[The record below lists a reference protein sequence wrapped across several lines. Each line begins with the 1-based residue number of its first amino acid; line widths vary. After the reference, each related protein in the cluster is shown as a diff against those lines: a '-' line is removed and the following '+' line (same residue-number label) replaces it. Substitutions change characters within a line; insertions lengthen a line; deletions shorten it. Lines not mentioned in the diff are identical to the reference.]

1 MAKSKNGGSRAFV
14 RGRIGSDV
22 YSIGKDGKG
31 TRQQVVRSL
40 AVQVTNPRTTSQMIG
55 RMLMSTV
62 MQAVSELKPIIDH
75 SFDGYPKGQPSIS
88 QFIRL
93 NYARVKNYF
102 DNLADGDDGSFNL
115 NKYQEKGYL
124 YGSYVLS
131 DGEVA
136 KPTSDQVSANGGGF
150 MNIRLNFAQQSE
162 AHDLTFAEVK
172 AAWPFGLTD
181 KITMVCQTS
190 QADGLPAIAFQRVS
204 LNQNLADSTVITAD
218 NAKSCFVFEG
228 NVEGGIY
235 VKIPSTSQAG
245 YLRPSLLK
253 DDSSEYSG
261 ILGENVVA
269 IRSKNENGQWK
280 HSSAEFVAAN
290 DDSTDYR
297 TKEAAL
303 ATYPVGT
310 EQFLNGGNL

>member
-40 AVQVTNPRTTSQMIG
+40 AVQVANPRTTSQMIG

-93 NYARVKNYF
+93 NYARVKNYY
-102 DNLADGDDGSFNL
+102 DNLAEGATGSFCL
-115 NKYQEKGYL
+115 NKYQEKGCL
-124 YGSYVLS
+124 YGSYQIS

-136 KPTSDQVSANGGGF
+136 APASSQFTTAAGGF
-150 MNIRLNFAQQSE
+150 YAIKVEIPQFAE
-162 AHDLTFAEVK
+162 AHNFTFADVK
-172 AAWPFGLTD
+172 AAWSFGLTD
-181 KITMVCQTS
+181 KITLVAQTS
-190 QADGLPAIAFQRVS
+190 GTDGLSNVLFQRIS
-204 LNQNLADSTVITAD
+204 LNLSLADTTVITAD

-228 NVEGGIY
+228 NCTPGIS
-235 VKIPSTSQAG
+235 VKIPSNSQAG
-245 YLRPSLLK
+245 YLRPMLME
-253 DDSSEYSG
+253 DSQAQYIG
-261 ILGENVVA
+261 LWGENTVA
-269 IRSKNENGQWK
+269 IRSKNENDAWK
-280 HSSAEFVAAN
+280 HSSASFNASN
-290 DDSTDYR
+290 TGSIQYR
-297 TKEAAL
+297 TKETAL

-310 EQFLNGGNL
+310 EQFLNGGDL

>member
-40 AVQVTNPRTTSQMIG
+40 AVQVANPRTTSQMIG

-93 NYARVKNYF
+93 NYARVKNYY
-102 DNLADGDDGSFNL
+102 DNLAEGAYGSFCL
-115 NKYQEKGYL
+115 NKYQEKGCL
-124 YGSYVLS
+124 YGSYQIS
-131 DGEVA
+131 DGEVTA
-136 KPTSDQVSANGGGF
+136 PQNSDFTTASGGF
-150 MNIRLNFAQQSE
+150 AAIKMAVAQFAE
-162 AHDLTFAEVK
+162 AHDFTFADVK
-172 AAWPFGLTD
+172 AAWPYGLTD
-181 KITMVCQTS
+181 KITLVAQTS
-190 QADGLPAIAFQRVS
+190 GTDGLDNVLYQRIS
-204 LNQNLADSTVITAD
+204 LNLSLADSTVITAD

-228 NVEGGIY
+228 NCTPGLD
-235 VKIPSTSQAG
+235 VKIPTTSAAG
-245 YLRPSLLK
+245 YLRPMLMA
-253 DDSSEYSG
+253 DGQAQYVG
-261 ILGENVVA
+261 MLGENVVA
-269 IRSKNENGQWK
+269 IRSKNENGAWK
-280 HSSAEFVAAN
+280 HSAASFN
-290 DDSTDYR
+290 ASNTDSIQYR
-297 TKEAAL
+297 TKETAL

-310 EQFLNGGNL
+310 EQFLNGGDL

>member
-40 AVQVTNPRTTSQMIG
+40 AVQVANPRTTSQMIG

-93 NYARVKNYF
+93 NYARIKNYY
-102 DNLADGDDGSFNL
+102 DNIADGEYGSFCL
-115 NKYQEKGYL
+115 NKYQEKGCL
-124 YGSYVLS
+124 YGSYQIS

-136 KPTSDQVSANGGGF
+136 APASSMFRVSDGGF
-150 MNIRLNFAQQSE
+150 IDLKVEFTQQAE
-162 AHDLTFAEVK
+162 AHDFTFAEVK

-181 KITMVCQTS
+181 KITMVAQTGGV
-190 QADGLPAIAFQRVS
+190 DGLSDVLFQRVS
-204 LNQNLADSTVITAD
+204 LNLNLADSTVITAD
-218 NAKSCFVFEG
+218 NAKNCFVFEG
-228 NVEGGIY
+228 NCTPNVL
-235 VKIPSTSQAG
+235 VKIPTSSAAG
-245 YLRPSLLK
+245 YLRPQLML
-253 DDSSEYSG
+253 DSQAEYNG
-261 ILGENVVA
+261 LFNENVCV
-269 IRSKNENGQWK
+269 IRSKNENGVWK
-280 HSSAEFVAAN
+280 HSPATFNASN
-290 DDSTDYR
+290 SDSIQYR

-303 ATYPVGT
+303 ATYPVGS
-310 EQFLNGGNL
+310 EQFLNGGTL

>member
-1 MAKSKNGGSRAFV
+1 MARSKNGGSRAFV

-31 TRQQVVRSL
+31 SRQQVVRSL
-40 AVQVTNPRTTSQMIG
+40 AVQVANPRTTSQMIG

-93 NYARVKNYF
+93 NYARIKNYY
-102 DNLADGDDGSFNL
+102 DNIADGEYGSFCL
-115 NKYQEKGYL
+115 EKYQEKGCL
-124 YGSYVLS
+124 YGSYQIS

-136 KPTSDQVSANGGGF
+136 TPPTADFRVSGGGF
-150 MNIRLNFAQQSE
+150 AAIKVEIPQFAE
-162 AHDLTFAEVK
+162 AHDFTFADVK

-181 KITMVCQTS
+181 KITLVAQTGGVDS
-190 QADGLPAIAFQRVS
+190 LANVLFQRIS
-204 LNQNLADSTVITAD
+204 LNLSLADTTVITAD

-228 NVEGGIY
+228 NCTPGMD
-235 VKIPSTSQAG
+235 VKIPSTTQAG
-245 YLRPSLLK
+245 YVRPVLMK
-253 DDSSEYSG
+253 DDQAEYNG
-261 ILGENVVA
+261 LYGENVVA
-269 IRSKNENGQWK
+269 IRSKNENGVWK
-280 HSSAEFVAAN
+280 HSAAAFN
-290 DDSTDYR
+290 ASNSDSIQFR
-297 TKEAAL
+297 TKATAL

-310 EQFLNGGNL
+310 EQFLNGGDL

>member
-40 AVQVTNPRTTSQMIG
+40 AVQVANPRTTAQMIG

-93 NYARVKNYF
+93 NYALIKNYY
-102 DNLADGDDGSFNL
+102 DNIADGQKGSFCL

-124 YGSYVLS
+124 AGSYQLS
-131 DGEVA
+131 DGEVTA
-136 KPTSDQVSANGGGF
+136 PASSLFRTSDGGWIDLKIEF
-150 MNIRLNFAQQSE
+150 PMQTE
-162 AHDLTFAEVK
+162 AHDFTFAEVK
-172 AAWPFGLTD
+172 AAWPFGLSD
-181 KITMVCQTS
+181 KITMIAQPGGV
-190 QADGLPAIAFQRVS
+190 DGMKGILFQRVS
-204 LNQNLADSTVITAD
+204 LNLNLPDSTVITTD

-228 NVEGGIY
+228 NCTPDVVVRIPTTSATGY
-235 VKIPSTSQAG
+235 V
-245 YLRPSLLK
+245 RPALML
-253 DDSSEYSG
+253 DAQHEYNG
-261 ILGENVVA
+261 LWGENVTV
-269 IRSKNENGQWK
+269 IRSKYENGTWK
-280 HSSAEFVAAN
+280 HSAAEFSIKN
-290 DDSTDYR
+290 DDFLDYR
-297 TKEAAL
+297 TKATAL

>member
-40 AVQVTNPRTTSQMIG
+40 AVQVANPRTTSQMIG

-93 NYARVKNYF
+93 NYARIKNYY
-102 DNLADGDDGSFNL
+102 DNLADGQAGSFCL

-124 YGSYVLS
+124 AGSYEIS
-131 DGEVA
+131 DGEVPA
-136 KPTSDQVSANGGGF
+136 LTSSQFRTSDGGW
-150 MNIRLNFAQQSE
+150 MSLKIEFAQQSE
-162 AHDLTFAEVK
+162 AHDFTFAEVK

-181 KITMVCQTS
+181 KVTMVAQPGGV
-190 QADGLPAIAFQRVS
+190 DGQEGILFQRVS
-204 LNQNLADSTVITAD
+204 LNLNLADSTVITAE

-228 NVEGGIY
+228 NCTPDLL
-235 VKIPSTSQAG
+235 VKIPTTSAAG
-245 YLRPSLLK
+245 YLRPVLTV
-253 DDSSEYSG
+253 DAQHEYNG
-261 ILGENVVA
+261 LWGETVTA
-269 IRSKNENGQWK
+269 IRSKNENGAWK
-280 HSSAEFVAAN
+280 HSPAEFSIHN
-290 DDSTDYR
+290 DDVMDYR

-310 EQFLNGGNL
+310 EQFLNGGDL

>member
-40 AVQVTNPRTTSQMIG
+40 AVQVANPRTTSQMIG

-88 QFIRL
+88 QFIKL
-93 NYARVKNYF
+93 NYARIKNYY
-102 DNLADGDDGSFNL
+102 DNIADGEYGSFCL
-115 NKYQEKGYL
+115 EKYQEKGCL
-124 YGSYVLS
+124 YGSYQIS

-136 KPTSDQVSANGGGF
+136 TPPSSDFRVSGGGF
-150 MNIRLNFAQQSE
+150 AAIKVEIPQFAE
-162 AHDLTFAEVK
+162 AHNFTFAEVK
-172 AAWPFGLTD
+172 AAWPYGLTD
-181 KITMVCQTS
+181 KITLVAQTYGV
-190 QADGLPAIAFQRVS
+190 DGLPNVLFQRVS
-204 LNQNLADSTVITAD
+204 LNLSLADSTVITAD

-228 NVEGGIY
+228 NCTPGMD
-235 VKIPSTSQAG
+235 VKIPSTTQAG
-245 YLRPSLLK
+245 YVRPMLMK
-253 DDSSEYSG
+253 DDQGEYNG
-261 ILGENVVA
+261 LYGENVIA
-269 IRSKNENGQWK
+269 IRSKSENGVWK
-280 HSSAEFVAAN
+280 HSTATFRASN
-290 DDSTDYR
+290 SDSIQYR

-310 EQFLNGGNL
+310 EQFLNGGDL

>member
-75 SFDGYPKGQPSIS
+75 SFDGFPKGQPSIS

-93 NYARVKNYF
+93 NYARIKNYY
-102 DNLADGDDGSFNL
+102 DNIADGQAGSFCL

-124 YGSYVLS
+124 YGSYLIS
-131 DGEVA
+131 DGEVTA
-136 KPTSDQVSANGGGF
+136 PSSSQFTTSDGGF
-150 MNIRLNFAQQSE
+150 VSLKVEFAQQSE
-162 AHDLTFAEVK
+162 AHNLTFAEVK
-172 AAWPFGLTD
+172 EAWPFGLTD
-181 KITMVCQTS
+181 KITMVAQPGGV
-190 QADGLPAIAFQRVS
+190 DGMQGILFQRVS
-204 LNQNLADSTVITAD
+204 LNLSLADSTVITAD
-218 NAKSCFVFEG
+218 NAKNCFVFEG
-228 NVEGGIY
+228 NCTPNVN
-235 VKIPSTSQAG
+235 VKIPTTSAAG
-245 YLRPSLLK
+245 YVRPMLML
-253 DDSSEYSG
+253 DPQAEYVG
-261 ILGENVVA
+261 NWGESVIA
-269 IRSKNENGQWK
+269 IRSRNENGVWK
-280 HSSAEFVAAN
+280 HSTAEFSVQN
-290 DDSTDYR
+290 DDVLDYR
-297 TKEAAL
+297 TKQTAL

>member
-40 AVQVTNPRTTSQMIG
+40 AVQVSNPRTTSQMIG

-75 SFDGYPKGQPSIS
+75 AFDGYPKGQPSIS

-93 NYARVKNYF
+93 NYARIKNYY
-102 DNLADGDDGSFNL
+102 DNIADGQAGSFTL
-115 NKYQEKGYL
+115 NKYQEKGCL
-124 YGSYVLS
+124 YGSYQIS
-131 DGEVA
+131 DGEVTA
-136 KPTSDQVSANGGGF
+136 PQNSHFTTASGGF
-150 MNIRLNFAQQSE
+150 AAIKMAVAQFAE
-162 AHDLTFAEVK
+162 ARDFTFADVK
-172 AAWPFGLTD
+172 AAWPYGLTD
-181 KITMVCQTS
+181 KITLVAQTGGV
-190 QADGLPAIAFQRVS
+190 DGLGNVLYQRIS
-204 LNQNLADSTVITAD
+204 LNLSLADSTVITAD

-228 NVEGGIY
+228 NCTPGLD
-235 VKIPSTSQAG
+235 VKIPTTSAAG
-245 YLRPSLLK
+245 YLRPMLMA
-253 DDSSEYSG
+253 DGQAQYIG
-261 ILGENVVA
+261 MLGDNVVA
-269 IRSKNENGQWK
+269 IRSKSENGAWK
-280 HSSAEFVAAN
+280 HSTASFNAN
-290 DDSTDYR
+290 NGDSIQYR

-310 EQFLNGGNL
+310 EQFLNGGDL

>member
-40 AVQVTNPRTTSQMIG
+40 AVQVANPRTTSQMIG

-93 NYARVKNYF
+93 NYALVKNYY
-102 DNLADGDDGSFNL
+102 DNIADGQAGSFNL
-115 NKYQEKGYL
+115 NKYQEKGCL
-124 YGSYVLS
+124 YGSYQIS
-131 DGEVA
+131 DGEVTA
-136 KPTSDQVSANGGGF
+136 PKNTDITTASGGF
-150 MNIRLNFAQQSE
+150 AAIKVAVAQFTE
-162 AHDLTFAEVK
+162 AHDFTFADVK

-181 KITMVCQTS
+181 KITLVAQTGG
-190 QADGLPAIAFQRVS
+190 ADGLDNVLFQRIS
-204 LNQNLADSTVITAD
+204 LNLSLADSTVITAD

-228 NVEGGIY
+228 NCTPGID
-235 VKIPSTSQAG
+235 VKIPSTTQAG
-245 YLRPSLLK
+245 YVRPMLLK
-253 DDSSEYSG
+253 DDQGDYTG
-261 ILGENVVA
+261 LWGGNVTA
-269 IRSKNENGQWK
+269 IRSKSENGVWK
-280 HSSAEFVAAN
+280 HSTASFNAN
-290 DDSTDYR
+290 NSESIQYR
-297 TKEAAL
+297 SKETAL

-310 EQFLNGGNL
+310 EQFLNGGDL

>member
-40 AVQVTNPRTTSQMIG
+40 AVQVANPRTTSQMIG

-88 QFIRL
+88 QFIKL
-93 NYARVKNYF
+93 NYARVKNYY
-102 DNLADGDDGSFNL
+102 DNLADGEYGTFCL
-115 NKYQEKGYL
+115 NKYQEKGCL
-124 YGSYVLS
+124 YGSYQIS
-131 DGEVA
+131 DGEVTA
-136 KPTSDQVSANGGGF
+136 PPSDDFRVSGGGF
-150 MNIRLNFAQQSE
+150 AAIKVEVAQFAE
-162 AHDLTFAEVK
+162 AHNFTFAEVK

-181 KITMVCQTS
+181 KITLVAQTYGV
-190 QADGLPAIAFQRVS
+190 DGLPNVLFQRIS
-204 LNQNLADSTVITAD
+204 LNQSLADSTVITAD

-228 NVEGGIY
+228 NCTPGMD
-235 VKIPSTSQAG
+235 VKIPSTTQAG
-245 YLRPSLLK
+245 YVRPMLME
-253 DDSSEYSG
+253 DPQGEYNG
-261 ILGENVVA
+261 LYNENVVA
-269 IRSKNENGQWK
+269 IRSKNENGVWK
-280 HSSAEFVAAN
+280 HSAASFN
-290 DDSTDYR
+290 ASNSDSIQYR

-310 EQFLNGGNL
+310 EQFLNGGDL